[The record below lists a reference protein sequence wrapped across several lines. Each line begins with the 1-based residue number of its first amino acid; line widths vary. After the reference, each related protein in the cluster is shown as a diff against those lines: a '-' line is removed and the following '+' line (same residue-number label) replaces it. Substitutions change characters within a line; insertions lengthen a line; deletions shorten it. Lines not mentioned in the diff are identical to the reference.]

1 MASLT
6 TILDMVKVM
15 AFALQEGRVAVHCH
29 AGLGRTGMCHSLLDQ
44 VNLVEHLRFNLLLS
58 SPFWLCPSHRSPIA
72 PVFASGGAPG
82 EAVVSSH
89 CSAVRRASLSCGS
102 AHAINYI

>member
-29 AGLGRTGMCHSLLDQ
+29 AGLGRTGMCSTARSTELFFYKCKTISGYKLLIVCLDSIALQ
-44 VNLVEHLRFNLLLS
+44 DVHL
-58 SPFWLCPSHRSPIA
+58 
-72 PVFASGGAPG
+72 
-82 EAVVSSH
+82 
-89 CSAVRRASLSCGS
+89 
-102 AHAINYI
+102 